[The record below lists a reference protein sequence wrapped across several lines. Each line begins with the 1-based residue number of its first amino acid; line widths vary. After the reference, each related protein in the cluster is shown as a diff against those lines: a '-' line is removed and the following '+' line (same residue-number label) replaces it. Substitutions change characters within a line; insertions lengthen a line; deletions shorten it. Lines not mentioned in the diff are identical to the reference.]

1 MTIVI
6 DARCVSDELS
16 GIDRYVLGVI
26 EGLASVRPPETIRVL
41 GKAVRPLLK
50 LTDHHGAP
58 DLVECDLPMWS
69 LRAHHKVP
77 ALLKKLGTEVYHC
90 PYLYA
95 PLLGRGYATV
105 VTAHDL
111 IPHVRRRE
119 FQRSRKSRFFPV
131 WNAWFRA
138 QCAKADAIVT
148 VSDFSKQQLMD
159 IARLPESRLHRI
171 YNGAKPSREG
181 IAEDE
186 LRRRYGLRGRLVSY
200 VGRHDPHKGIDDL
213 VTAFAQLIQRLPAD
227 DEVTLVVGGRLDP
240 RYPEARRMAKA
251 LNLQDRVVFTG
262 YLQDD
267 ERVALV
273 RASSVFAYPSHH
285 EGFGLPPLEALSEG
299 TPVVAYD
306 ATSLPEV
313 LGDAALLVP
322 DSPDALCAGMQRLLT
337 DRKLAAALA
346 LAGPRRAANFDWTR
360 CALEHLDVYRA
371 VAAPSRSRP
380 PRTVSAPA
388 PSVANGQLHGKLN
401 GAHVNGHASAPARGQ
416 RVPHDRTADQHVEAG

>member
-41 GKAVRPLLK
+41 GKAVRPLLA

-58 DLVECDLPMWS
+58 DLIECDLPMWS

-77 ALLKKLGTEVYHC
+77 ALLKRLETTVYHC

-111 IPHVRRRE
+111 IPHVRRKDFR
-119 FQRSRKSRFFPV
+119 RSRKSRFFPV

-138 QCAKADAIVT
+138 QCGKADAIVT
-148 VSDFSKQQLMD
+148 VSDFSKQQL
-159 IARLPESRLHRI
+159 IEIGGLPERRIHRI
-171 YNGAKPSREG
+171 YNGAKPSRDG

-213 VTAFAQLIQRLPAD
+213 IVAFDKLLKRLPPK
-227 DEVTLVVGGRLDP
+227 DEVMLVVGGRIDS
-240 RYPEARRMAKA
+240 RYPEARRLAKT
-251 LNLQDRVVFTG
+251 LGLSDRVVFTG

-273 RASSVFAYPSHH
+273 RASAVFAYPSHH

-322 DSPDALCAGMQRLLT
+322 DSPDALCAGIERLLR
-337 DRKLAAALA
+337 DRELAGL
-346 LAGPRRAANFDWTR
+346 LRRAGPRRAAQFDWTR
-360 CALEHLDVYRA
+360 CALEHLDVYRM
-371 VAAPSRSRP
+371 VAAPSRTRTRRP
-380 PRTVSAPA
+380 VSAPA
-388 PSVANGQLHGKLN
+388 PSLVK
-401 GAHVNGHASAPARGQ
+401 GALPGGPASQRVNGHGPSTAHGHRVIDDHTAGQ
-416 RVPHDRTADQHVEAG
+416 HAEAG